1 MVWVLGQKLQN
12 QEAQLLDLEGGKK
25 GGKRGRGREGG
36 GRKGEGGKR
45 REGWREG
52 RGGREKGGVERGVE
66 GGERNDCEVTP
77 HGYMKLANGVPV
89 CCQGKHSCR

>member
-1 MVWVLGQKLQN
+1 MVWVLGQKLQD
-12 QEAQLLDLEGGKK
+12 QEAQLLDLERGKE
-25 GGKRGRGREGG
+25 GGKRGHGREGG
-36 GRKGEGGKR
+36 
-45 REGWREG
+45 REGRGGREEKREG
-52 RGGREKGGVERGVE
+52 RGGREKRGVERGVE